1 MQRSGQKL
9 SLNKNFIENLEQEP
23 LIYPETLRKLH
34 EGECIV
40 IPTMHRKI

>member
-34 EGECIV
+34 EANALLSLQCTE
-40 IPTMHRKI
+40 KI